1 VSTPTWAKTYGSQT
15 NIMHWCDEQS
25 TLYLG
30 QDSGII
36 HRYWCNKAKMLI
48 QMDITVHN
56 VQMRIMGI
64 SVDSRINHM
73 YSISESGYLI
83 VTDLNDTTTPGG
95 RYITSQGLCT
105 DGGLKALI
113 HDMQRNVLF
122 IASGKGEIF
131 ILNCLP
137 STPEIICKVETDHP
151 TCIRGLSRSVNCG
164 GFWLNTDRPGIRVGQ
179 TQNFLLASDVN
190 GYITVFDIGHPGK
203 EKNTKRIGY
212 TQGRPRQRIVLW
224 RDHGR
229 EIISGDEEGCV
240 TFWLSKEGTPLYV
253 LNAHQGAITQM
264 RFNEDT
270 QQLIT
275 CSKDKTIKIWQ
286 LPDCWINEQGTHVPQ
301 QVTYKQVQ

>member
-1 VSTPTWAKTYGSQT
+1 
-15 NIMHWCDEQS
+15 M
-25 TLYLG
+25 
-30 QDSGII
+30 
-36 HRYWCNKAKMLI
+36 
-48 QMDITVHN
+48 
-56 VQMRIMGI
+56 
-64 SVDSRINHM
+64 
-73 YSISESGYLI
+73 
-83 VTDLNDTTTPGG
+83 
-95 RYITSQGLCT
+95 
-105 DGGLKALI
+105 
-113 HDMQRNVLF
+113 LF

-137 STPEIICKVETDHP
+137 STPELICKVETDHP

-190 GYITVFDIGHPGK
+190 GYITVFDIGHQGK

-301 QVTYKQVQ
+301 QVTYKQVE